1 MIKSIVKQ
9 ILNRRK
15 SNFWVSLEILLVFC
29 FLWYIV
35 DYFFVLNYN
44 STLLS
49 HRDIDNT
56 VLVEMGIIK
65 ENHSKYT
72 PTAPEEEVENFRR
85 FINQVRSHPDVEKIG
100 LCSASSYP
108 GSLGQNSS
116 QFKVVNDTLTSPVQ
130 AQFFFIMP
138 GEDYF
143 GVFRH
148 TSNGQPFSLTHLEVV
163 DPNSVIITKLVEEKL
178 FSGQS
183 AVGKSIQF
191 NRGDDTPY
199 RIIAVI
205 DDIKRFSYLRPVPCV
220 FFLDP
225 VTASKIANTSI
236 TLRLR
241 PGVFMDKF
249 IEEFKKDKASDL
261 GIGNFYLKNVSS
273 LEEAGKRTVHV
284 YSMVNEVRL
293 HTGLMIFFLANI
305 LLCIIG
311 TFWYRIHARMKEIG
325 LRRAIGSTKSRI
337 RSLLVWEGLILLL
350 FVLPICLLLE
360 MQVVRLD
367 LLDTLGYTE
376 ATSGMLPDQTAL
388 RFIITN
394 GITLLIMVTV
404 MVVSILLPSLVI
416 NQIPP
421 TEALRDE

>member
-1 MIKSIVKQ
+1 
-9 ILNRRK
+9 
-15 SNFWVSLEILLVFC
+15 
-29 FLWYIV
+29 
-35 DYFFVLNYN
+35 
-44 STLLS
+44 
-49 HRDIDNT
+49 
-56 VLVEMGIIK
+56 MGIIK

-72 PTAPEEEVENFRR
+72 PTPPEEELENFQR
-85 FINQVRSHPDVEKIG
+85 FINQIRSYPDVEKTG
-100 LCSASSYP
+100 LCSNYSYP
-108 GSLGQNSS
+108 GSQGQSTS
-116 QFKVVNDTLTSPVQ
+116 QFKAVNDTLTSPVL
-130 AQFFFIMP
+130 AQFFSIMP
-138 GEDYF
+138 QEDYF

-148 TSNGQPFSLTHLEVV
+148 TSNGQPFSLTNLEVI

-183 AVGKSIQF
+183 AIGKSIAF

-225 VTASKIANTSI
+225 ITTPGVANTSI
-236 TLRLR
+236 SIRLR
-241 PGVFMDKF
+241 QGVSIDKF
-249 IEEFKKDKASDL
+249 IEKFKKEKALDL
-261 GIGNFYLKNVSS
+261 EIGNFYLKNISS
-273 LEEAGKRTVHV
+273 LEEIGKRTVHT
-284 YSMVNEVRL
+284 YYMINQIRL
-293 HTGLMIFFLANI
+293 RTGLMIFFLSNI
-305 LLCIIG
+305 LLCIVG

-325 LRRAIGSTKSRI
+325 LRRAIGSTKNRI

-394 GITLLIMVTV
+394 VITLLVMVTV